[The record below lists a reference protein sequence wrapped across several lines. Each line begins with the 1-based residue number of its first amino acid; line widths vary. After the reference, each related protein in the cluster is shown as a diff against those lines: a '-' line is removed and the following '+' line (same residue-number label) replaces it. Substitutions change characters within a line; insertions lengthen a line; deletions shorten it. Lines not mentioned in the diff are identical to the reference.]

1 MDSVR
6 VTSIESVNTFSQ
18 VLEINWNK
26 MSHEM
31 LPQLQLTLVAQ
42 LDWKKSFGN
51 YAEMNDN

>member
-31 LPQLQLTLVAQ
+31 LPQLQLTPVAQ
-42 LDWKKSFGN
+42 LDWKKSIGN
-51 YAEMNDN
+51 YAKMNDK